1 MEANTRTPVAAQ
13 ASASSR
19 RDTQERSQRRG
30 PETDPELSG
39 QRGKRKRDHRSR
51 RPEKRKK
58 SEPESQN
65 AHAGVAQSSRPAALL
80 EEKVPGNQNDLVPSL
95 IRVRSKT
102 KAVPFKR
109 FVEELVQKE
118 REEPAQDANLGS
130 RKQFVI
136 VSSRMLRKTSIELPG
151 FVEPYKEADFIR
163 EGKELNITEC
173 NARGFKMFEALCH
186 TMERLIV
193 DEVSLRGLAEYK
205 EGAPKRVVG
214 VPYFKVVLYTQI
226 ILKNFTL
233 LGKDHLVSKR
243 ILYLP
248 LWLRRAFEEAR
259 KRGYT
264 NIKVET
270 RQVEPGWI
278 TAYMTGVTFGTE
290 EQGWEKYH
298 LMKECSWVKN
308 KQGTKPKRPRDLG
321 FACVTERCLHW
332 APKKE
337 FHKKI
342 GQTEKKIRFGPDVL
356 SRIASYLDKQN
367 LDQFRQVCRDWHR
380 AVRYVRCYLRTE
392 DDVDALIAEIG
403 RSRGLKGIRLWINY
417 RILAAGMDNL
427 WKAINKSGIVVVKM
441 SCQEIAYRIA
451 RHILSPKVI
460 YERDLWLDLEE
471 VRRVKENQIA
481 MEEYKQRILIE
492 MGINAVLGM
501 YDQLNRER
509 AQQLAQQRRQR
520 QREANVVNETTKKEA
535 VKKTK

>member
-1 MEANTRTPVAAQ
+1 
-13 ASASSR
+13 
-19 RDTQERSQRRG
+19 
-30 PETDPELSG
+30 
-39 QRGKRKRDHRSR
+39 
-51 RPEKRKK
+51 
-58 SEPESQN
+58 
-65 AHAGVAQSSRPAALL
+65 
-80 EEKVPGNQNDLVPSL
+80 
-95 IRVRSKT
+95 
-102 KAVPFKR
+102 
-109 FVEELVQKE
+109 
-118 REEPAQDANLGS
+118 
-130 RKQFVI
+130 
-136 VSSRMLRKTSIELPG
+136 
-151 FVEPYKEADFIR
+151 
-163 EGKELNITEC
+163 
-173 NARGFKMFEALCH
+173 
-186 TMERLIV
+186 
-193 DEVSLRGLAEYK
+193 
-205 EGAPKRVVG
+205 
-214 VPYFKVVLYTQI
+214 
-226 ILKNFTL
+226 
-233 LGKDHLVSKR
+233 
-243 ILYLP
+243 
-248 LWLRRAFEEAR
+248 
-259 KRGYT
+259 
-264 NIKVET
+264 
-270 RQVEPGWI
+270 
-278 TAYMTGVTFGTE
+278 
-290 EQGWEKYH
+290 
-298 LMKECSWVKN
+298 
-308 KQGTKPKRPRDLG
+308 
-321 FACVTERCLHW
+321 LHW